1 MDTKGRVPEGE
12 VTRSLLV
19 QDPKSPFGLRTN
31 RAAYLRTFRR
41 VWQDKSVVLAEMSD
55 LERADR
61 YARTATSQQAAALRH
76 ATIRQ
81 LDTLLGGV
89 LASVNTPRDLVLL
102 VVPAAPRA
110 RGGDHAIWHIRP
122 RHPQRRHPVGHDPAF
137 GLRDAAPTSHPR
149 SCIRSAS
156 SSRPR

>member
-1 MDTKGRVPEGE
+1 M
-12 VTRSLLV
+12 

-31 RAAYLRTFRR
+31 RAAYLRTFHR

-61 YARTATSQQAAALRH
+61 YARTATSMQAAALRH

-89 LASVNTPRDLVLL
+89 LDSVDTSRDLVLL

-110 RGGDHAIWHIRP
+110 REETTP
-122 RHPQRRHPVGHDPAF
+122 F
-137 GLRDAAPTSHPR
+137 GLSGPGIRAASP
-149 SCIRSAS
+149 
-156 SSRPR
+156 SRARPGDRAT